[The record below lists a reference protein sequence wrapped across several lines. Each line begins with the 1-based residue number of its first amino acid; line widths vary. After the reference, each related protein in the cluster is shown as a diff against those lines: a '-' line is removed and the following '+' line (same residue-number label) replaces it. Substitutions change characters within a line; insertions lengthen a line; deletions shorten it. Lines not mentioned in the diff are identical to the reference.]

1 MSDLRP
7 HPPTNAAI
15 GIELLAIRSALPA
28 DSPAAHLAITRL
40 EELVKRLE
48 WERNEAHRT
57 AVANHQAV
65 DGLRGQVSD
74 LEGRIGDAVAIL
86 RGEEPRSGGCWW

>member
-1 MSDLRP
+1 MSDPRP
-7 HPPTNAAI
+7 HPPVNAAI

-28 DSPAAHLAITRL
+28 DSPSARLAITRL
-40 EELVKRLE
+40 EELFNRLE

-57 AVANHQAV
+57 AVANYQAV

-86 RGEEPRSGGCWW
+86 RGEEPCSGGCWE

>member
-1 MSDLRP
+1 MSNLRP

-28 DSPAAHLAITRL
+28 DSPSAHLAITRL
-40 EELVKRLE
+40 EELFKRLE

-57 AVANHQAV
+57 AVANYQAV
-65 DGLRGQVSD
+65 DGLRGQVNL
-74 LEGRIGDAVAIL
+74 LELRIEEAVAIL
-86 RGEEPRSGGCWW
+86 RGEDSCCRWCGE